1 VSARTKGN
9 LKPLH
14 WRPKWGRALVLVGLS
29 AVSSGDVGQGL
40 SALAQGL
47 QRSISYS
54 VRLSASG
61 EGRAPLDVTMTA
73 TVPDGYRV
81 AWDYGDGQ
89 QGAGAAVQHT
99 YYRAGSYAVTTQILD
114 GQGRVVGTAAG
125 QLDVQSSGAER
136 AEVTLLLGAGEVR
149 VSAAGSVAYAPG
161 TPSILVNGREVGPK
175 AVALAAGQ
183 HRVTV
188 RVPGSRGVLERSLS
202 FTMAPLGGSVPYDA
216 EVLRLTNRARQR
228 GWNCATLREGGPAL
242 PPLARNAQLDLAATA
257 QSAGMALAGYFDHNS
272 ALDGSTPFRRVQ
284 ATGMKPRS
292 SAENI
297 AAGQDSPEEV
307 VDGWL
312 RSPGHCRNIM
322 GDFALIGLS
331 YVTRPGT
338 KYKTYW
344 TQVFARL

>member
-1 VSARTKGN
+1 MSAGTKRN
-9 LKPLH
+9 WKQNA
-14 WRPKWGRALVLVGLS
+14 GRALLLVGLS
-29 AVSSGDVGQGL
+29 TVSSADLGQGL
-40 SALAQGL
+40 SALAQGV
-47 QRSISYS
+47 QRSVSYS
-54 VRLSASG
+54 VRLSANG
-61 EGRAPLDVTMTA
+61 EGRAPLDVTMSA

-81 AWDYGDGQ
+81 AWDFGDGQ
-89 QGAGAAVQHT
+89 QGAGADVQHT
-99 YYRAGSYAVTTQILD
+99 YYRAGSYSINTQILD
-114 GQGRVVGTAAG
+114 SQGRVVTTAAG
-125 QLDVQSSGAER
+125 QIDVQSSGAER

-161 TPSILVNGREVGPK
+161 TPQFQVDGREVGPK
-175 AVALAAGQ
+175 AVALAAGP

-188 RVPGSRGVLERSLS
+188 RMAGSAGLLERSLS

-228 GWNCATLREGGPAL
+228 GWNCATKKEGGPAL
-242 PPLARNAQLDLAATA
+242 PPLARNSQLDLAATA
-257 QSAGMALAGYFDHNS
+257 QSAGMALAGYFDHQS

-297 AAGQDSPEEV
+297 AAGQTSPEEV

-312 RSPGHCRNIM
+312 HSPGHCHNIM
-322 GDFALIGLS
+322 GEFSFIGLS

>member
-1 VSARTKGN
+1 MSARTKKN
-9 LKPLH
+9 LKL
-14 WRPKWGRALVLVGLS
+14 KWGRAALLVGLS
-29 AVSSGDVGQGL
+29 AVSWTDLGHGL
-40 SALAQGL
+40 SALAQGV
-47 QRSISYS
+47 QAHRSVSYS
-54 VRLSASG
+54 VRLSADS
-61 EGRAPLDVTMTA
+61 EGRAPLDVTMAA
-73 TVPDGYRV
+73 TVPSGYRV
-81 AWDYGDGQ
+81 VWDYGDGQ
-89 QGAGAAVQHT
+89 QGAGAEVQHT
-99 YYRAGSYAVTTQILD
+99 YYRAGRYAVNTQILD
-114 GQGRVVGTAAG
+114 GQGRLVSTAKG

-161 TPSILVNGREVGPK
+161 TPRILVNGREVGPK

-188 RVPGSRGVLERSLS
+188 RVPGSAGMLERNLS
-202 FTMAPLGGSVPYDA
+202 FTMAPLGGSVAFDT

-228 GWNCATLREGGPAL
+228 GWNCATLREGGAAL
-242 PPLARNAQLDLAATA
+242 PPLARNSQLDLAATA
-257 QSAGMALAGYFDHNS
+257 QSAGMALAGYFDHHS
-272 ALDGSTPFRRVQ
+272 ALDGSTPYRRVQ

-297 AAGQDSPEEV
+297 AAGQESPEEV

-322 GDFALIGLS
+322 GDFGFIGLS
-331 YVTRPGT
+331 YVTRPEA
-338 KYKTYW
+338 KYKRYW

>member
-1 VSARTKGN
+1 MSAGTRKN
-9 LKPLH
+9 LNL
-14 WRPKWGRALVLVGLS
+14 KWGRTALLVGLS
-29 AVSSGDVGQGL
+29 AVSLPDVGQGL
-40 SALAQGL
+40 SALAQEL
-47 QRSISYS
+47 QAQPQPSFS
-54 VRLSASG
+54 VRLSADG
-61 EGRAPLDVTMTA
+61 EARAPLEVGLTA
-73 TVPDGYRV
+73 TVPSGYTV
-81 AWDYGDGQ
+81 DWDFGDGQ
-89 QGAGAAVQHT
+89 QGAGVQLQHT
-99 YYRAGSYAVTTQILD
+99 FYRAGTYTVKTQIWSVQNRLVGSYTTQLT
-114 GQGRVVGTAAG
+114 VK
-125 QLDVQSSGAER
+125 SSGAER

-161 TPSILVNGREVGPK
+161 KPLFLVNGREVGNKP
-175 AVALAAGQ
+175 VPLSAGQ

-188 RVPGSRGVLERSLS
+188 RVPGSAGILERSLNV
-202 FTMAPLGGSVPYDA
+202 TMAPLGGSIPFDS

-228 GWNCATLREGGPAL
+228 GWNCVSLREGGPVLA
-242 PPLARNAQLDLAATA
+242 PLARSAQLDLAATA
-257 QSAGMALAGYFDHNS
+257 QSAGMALAGYFDHQS
-272 ALDGSTPFRRVQ
+272 SLDGSTPFRRVQ

-322 GDFALIGLS
+322 GDFDFIGLS

-338 KYKTYW
+338 KYKSYW